1 MQNPTY
7 TQNNETTSAVGA
19 EANTEQPTEREGG
32 EEEEEEGGGGER
44 DTD

>member
-19 EANTEQPTEREGG
+19 ETNTEQPTEREGG
-32 EEEEEEGGGGER
+32 GEEEGGGGER
-44 DTD
+44 DTA